1 MKKVLMILLA
11 LAMVFSMAGVVSADG
26 TQDVSG
32 GNGKSTSVDV
42 TQNVD
47 YSFTVRM
54 PVSIPL
60 ATAQS
65 YTDEGFDAEVYLEVT
80 ALQVDSDNNLFV
92 KISSPNNFNVTA
104 NNGNSK
110 IPYKAGLLTNGEYVD
125 CVDGQSVLQADR
137 IGAVATMKFFAT
149 DADIKAAKN
158 AGKHTDSLT
167 FTFTFEGKTE
177 YFIGTKEEL
186 FAFADSVNNGV
197 TSYAGKTVKL
207 IDDIVFENEEVWT
220 PVGQTGATQFKGV
233 FDGQGH
239 TISNLNIDSSAQ
251 EGGYYSSGIFGWL
264 NAATVKNL
272 NVDGATVTGNHN
284 VGVIAGYM
292 ETSGCTI
299 ENCHVT
305 DATVTCNHANGD
317 ACGDKAGVIVGH
329 AGNAGVSVKDC
340 TAKTSSVT
348 AGRDAGQIVGAAL
361 EVNVVGCSAEEVTV
375 SATGECTG
383 ANIENA
389 VIGRI
394 LTES

>member
-11 LAMVFSMAGVVSADG
+11 LAMVFSMAGVVSADD

-32 GNGKSTSVDV
+32 GNGESTSVDV

-65 YTDEGFDAEVYLEVT
+65 YTDEGFDAEVNLEVI
-80 ALQVDSDNNLFV
+80 ALQVDSDTNLFV
-92 KISSPNNFNVTA
+92 KISSPNKFNVTA

-167 FTFTFEGKTE
+167 FSFTFEEKTE

-186 FAFADSVNNGV
+186 FAFADSVNNDGK
-197 TSYAGKTVKL
+197 SYNGKTVKL
-207 IDDIVFENEEVWT
+207 IADIDLENEEVWT
-220 PVGQTGATQFKGV
+220 PVGQTGATQFMGV

-239 TISNLNIDSSAQ
+239 TISNLKIDSSAQ
-251 EGGYYSSGIFGWL
+251 TGAHYSSGIFGWL
-264 NAATVKNL
+264 NKATVKNL

-299 ENCHVT
+299 ENCYVT
-305 DATVTCNHANGD
+305 DATVTCNHANEE

-329 AGNAGVSVKDC
+329 AGNAGVQVKGC
-340 TAKTSSVT
+340 TADDSTVK

-361 EVNVVGCSAEEVTV
+361 EENVVGCSAEDVTV
-375 SATGECTG
+375 SATGDCTG
-383 ANIENA
+383 ANIQNA

-394 LTES
+394 L